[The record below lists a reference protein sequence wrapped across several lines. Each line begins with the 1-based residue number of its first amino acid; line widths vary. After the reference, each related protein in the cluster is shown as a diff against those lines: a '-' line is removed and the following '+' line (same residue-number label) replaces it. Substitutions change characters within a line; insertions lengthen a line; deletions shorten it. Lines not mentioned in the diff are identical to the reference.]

1 MLVLSISQ
9 SEHGVL
15 DILKVLV
22 SFLLLDPRVEI
33 VRVVAGITLT
43 VPVGVGV
50 SGVMVCDVMVL
61 RTLRRKR

>member
-1 MLVLSISQ
+1 MFVLSVSQ

-33 VRVVAGITLT
+33 VRVVAGVTLT

-50 SGVMVCDVMVL
+50 CV
-61 RTLRRKR
+61 

>member
-50 SGVMVCDVMVL
+50 SGVMVCEVMVV